1 MNQAG
6 SAHEVQPI
14 TFAEKKFIQKR
25 LDAIITGV
33 PGFTFS
39 IDRWMS
45 MEETLDVLK
54 KKKDDT

>member
-6 SAHEVQPI
+6 IAHEVQLI

-25 LDAIITGV
+25 LDAFTGV

-39 IDRWMS
+39 IESWMS
-45 MEETLDVLK
+45 MEETQDVLK
-54 KKKDDT
+54 KKKEGA

>member
-1 MNQAG
+1 MIPTG
-6 SAHEVQPI
+6 IAHEVQPI

-25 LDAIITGV
+25 LDAITGV

-39 IDRWMS
+39 IESWMS

-54 KKKDDT
+54 KKKEGA